1 MTIFY
6 RLYLEY
12 SGGRLRTISKTETEL
27 VKQWSNRANYRS
39 RQYVFIASHSATANT
54 EWLDKSTEQC
64 KIVWLTDIDIISYIG
79 HVGLIKRRTEKEGTE
94 KTLGKSRFVVPM
106 GPIV

>member
-1 MTIFY
+1 MEGNESAQF
-6 RLYLEY
+6 
-12 SGGRLRTISKTETEL
+12 RTISKTETEL

-39 RQYVFIASHSATANT
+39 RQYVLIASNSATANSK
-54 EWLDKSTEQC
+54 WLDKSTEQC
-64 KIVWLTDIDIISYIG
+64 EIVWLTDINIISYIG
-79 HVGLIKRRTEKEGTE
+79 HFRLIKRRTEKEGTE